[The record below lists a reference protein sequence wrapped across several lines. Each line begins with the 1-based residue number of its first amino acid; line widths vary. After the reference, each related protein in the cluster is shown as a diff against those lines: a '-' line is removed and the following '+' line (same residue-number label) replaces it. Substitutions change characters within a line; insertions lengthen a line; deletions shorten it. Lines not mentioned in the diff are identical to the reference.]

1 MKNFGKTMQKEGAP
15 FQDLYALFS
24 ALSSAKLKDG
34 IFVGPQ
40 IQEVLKDKEFEKIL
54 TLEEGKH
61 LSKSAITS
69 LVTYKHQI
77 TKNVLSL

>member
-1 MKNFGKTMQKEGAP
+1 MKNFGKTLDKEGAP
-15 FQDLYALFS
+15 FKDLCTLFP

-34 IFVGPQ
+34 IFIGLQ

-54 TLEEGKH
+54 TFKEGKH
-61 LSKSAITS
+61 LSKSAIAS

-77 TKNVLSL
+77 TKNM